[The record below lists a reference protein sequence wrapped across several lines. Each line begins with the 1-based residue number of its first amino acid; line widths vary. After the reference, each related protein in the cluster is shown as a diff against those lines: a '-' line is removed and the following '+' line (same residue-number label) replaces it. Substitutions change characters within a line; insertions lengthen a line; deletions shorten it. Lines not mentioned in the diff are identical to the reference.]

1 MNTHKVIDTHYSNEE
16 GNIDFIGTFEEC
28 QSYIEEQSS
37 LSESSSFMLRIEELN
52 ERERDLHYLT
62 EEEEA
67 TEPN

>member
-28 QSYIEEQSS
+28 QRYIEEQSS
-37 LSESSSFMLRIEELN
+37 LSESSSFMLRIEQLN
-52 ERERDLHYLT
+52 ERERDYYLT

-67 TEPN
+67 TEPT